1 MGCRTSLVEFSLS
14 KPVLMWI
21 FLRGAELVGGLAGEW
36 GDWLKGRLP
45 AGSRM
50 TWAPF

>member
-1 MGCRTSLVEFSLS
+1 VSDLPSGVQPLEAGAYVDIS
-14 KPVLMWI
+14 K
-21 FLRGAELVGGLAGEW
+21 GAELVGGLAGEW